1 MKRLFPLLVCCCWV
15 VLLFASC
22 RKQPPAV
29 PRPAPS
35 VYYWRTVL
43 TFSPEERAFLRR
55 HHIGKVYLRYF
66 DVAPDQTT
74 DEPVPVATLQWRDSV
89 PGGIEIVPVVFIVN
103 SCLDAAPASL
113 DTLADRI
120 ARRVEQ
126 MSITNDC
133 DSRVRE
139 VQIDCDWT
147 ARTASAY
154 FAFLRRLR
162 TTLTAHGLGLSATIR
177 LHQLSQAAPPVD
189 YGVLMLYNTGDP
201 RDVHNPNPILRLRD
215 VKPFVGGIA
224 DYPLPLCAA
233 YPDYHW
239 QRLVGG
245 GRYKGLLYAERLD
258 DSTVY
263 RRVRP
268 DAYVVISSRYVS
280 PVVGGSR
287 ESDVLLVPGDSVFV
301 HDSRL
306 DEIRAV
312 RAELSRR
319 RPDLHRQVILYPL
332 DTKNIQRHTSSRYE
346 EIYRP

>member
-15 VLLFASC
+15 VLYFASC

-147 ARTASAY
+147 ARTASA
-154 FAFLRRLR
+154 
-162 TTLTAHGLGLSATIR
+162 S
-177 LHQLSQAAPPVD
+177 PPPS
-189 YGVLMLYNTGDP
+189 GSTSS
-201 RDVHNPNPILRLRD
+201 
-215 VKPFVGGIA
+215 VKP
-224 DYPLPLCAA
+224 
-233 YPDYHW
+233 
-239 QRLVGG
+239 
-245 GRYKGLLYAERLD
+245 
-258 DSTVY
+258 
-263 RRVRP
+263 RP
-268 DAYVVISSRYVS
+268 PSITAS
-280 PVVGGSR
+280 
-287 ESDVLLVPGDSVFV
+287 
-301 HDSRL
+301 
-306 DEIRAV
+306 
-312 RAELSRR
+312 
-319 RPDLHRQVILYPL
+319 
-332 DTKNIQRHTSSRYE
+332 
-346 EIYRP
+346 